1 MKVFQ
6 IPQKR
11 VEGYMMPKVTFNR
24 IADTIATIQ
33 FNEWAEELGT
43 KVDKAMNTALN
54 IDNRL
59 CIKTKEKIFN
69 SFIDCIKEDDKFRG
83 YV

>member
-1 MKVFQ
+1 MIKFQ

-24 IADTIATIQ
+24 IADTIATMR
-33 FNEWAEELGT
+33 FNEWAEELGD
-43 KVDKAMNTALN
+43 KVDEAMNTALN

-59 CIKTKEKIFN
+59 CAKTKEKIFN
-69 SFIDCIKEDDKFRG
+69 SFVEVIKSDDKFRG

>member
-1 MKVFQ
+1 MM
-6 IPQKR
+6 QK
-11 VEGYMMPKVTFNR
+11 KTFNQV
-24 IADTIATIQ
+24 AFTLAKMQ
-33 FNEWAEELGT
+33 FNEWAEELGN
-43 KVDKAMNTALN
+43 KVDAAMNTALN

-69 SFIDCIKEDDKFRG
+69 SFVECIKEDDKFRG

>member
-1 MKVFQ
+1 MLKFQ

-11 VEGYMMPKVTFNR
+11 IEGCMMPKKTF
-24 IADTIATIQ
+24 DTISQAIAAAQ
-33 FNEWAEELGT
+33 FNTWAEELGA
-43 KVDKAMNTALN
+43 KVDEAMNKALN

-59 CIKTKEKIFN
+59 SQKTRKKIFDNFIKT
-69 SFIDCIKEDDKFRG
+69 IKADEKFRG